1 MNNVIYVDF
10 KRPITELEN
19 YLNYL
24 RNSGLDE
31 DDILDLTNA
40 INNFNEYQGA
50 DIVVRTLADV
60 WFNQHQM

>member
-10 KRPITELEN
+10 KRTVSELEN

-31 DDILDLTNA
+31 DDVLDLKDA
-40 INNFNEYQGA
+40 IDNFDEYQGS
-50 DIVVRTLADV
+50 DIVVKTLADV

>member
-10 KRPITELEN
+10 KRPVTELET

-24 RNSGLDE
+24 RQSGLDE
-31 DDILDLTNA
+31 DDVLDLTNA

>member
-1 MNNVIYVDF
+1 MNNVIYIDF
-10 KRPITELEN
+10 KRPVTELET

-24 RNSGLDE
+24 RQSGLDE
-31 DDILDLTNA
+31 DDVLDLTNA

>member
-10 KRPITELEN
+10 KRPVTELET

-24 RNSGLDE
+24 RQSGLDE
-31 DDILDLTNA
+31 DDVLDLTDA
-40 INNFNEYQGA
+40 INNFNDYQGA

>member
-10 KRPITELEN
+10 KRPVTELET
-19 YLNYL
+19 YLNDL
-24 RNSGLDE
+24 RQSGLDE
-31 DDILDLTNA
+31 DDVLDLTNA